1 MKARILDAQT
11 LVYSEPDLN
20 SQAITQVY
28 AGQEVELGNVKKKG
42 EMKWVKVKL
51 ATTGQEGYLRGDSRV
66 FIIKLV
72 SLLQNNAKVYNAP
85 SMSSFPKAE
94 LKKNDKFYMLEVV
107 KEEDKS
113 WVKIRD
119 LKGSEGFIE
128 GNTKIKKLPVIN
140 KNTGKRNML
149 YGTLWFV
156 GGLVVTVGT
165 LSAASGG
172 GTYIIA
178 WGALLFGGIQFVQG
192 LIQYLGSKD

>member
-1 MKARILDAQT
+1 
-11 LVYSEPDLN
+11 
-20 SQAITQVY
+20 
-28 AGQEVELGNVKKKG
+28 
-42 EMKWVKVKL
+42 MKWVKVKV
-51 ATTGQEGYLRGDSRV
+51 ATTGQEGYLRGDSRI
-66 FIIKLV
+66 FSIKLV

-85 SMSSFPKAE
+85 SMNSFPKTE

-128 GNTKIKKLPVIN
+128 GNTKIKQRPIIN
-140 KNTGKRNML
+140 KNTGKKNML

-192 LIQYLGSKD
+192 LIQYLGSKN